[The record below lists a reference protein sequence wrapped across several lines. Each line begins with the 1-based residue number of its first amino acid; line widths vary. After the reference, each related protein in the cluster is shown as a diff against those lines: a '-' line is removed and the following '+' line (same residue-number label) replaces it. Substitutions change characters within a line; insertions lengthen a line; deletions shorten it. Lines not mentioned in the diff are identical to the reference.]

1 MNSAQR
7 MQAGIWLVVGLA
19 GCHSAT
25 KLEQMQNTQ
34 DALLKEARALQQ
46 CEHANGYGSDQCAS
60 QRAAYQNHL
69 SAFRAGAYDK

>member
-1 MNSAQR
+1 MNSGQR
-7 MQAGIWLVVGLA
+7 MHLGIWLVVGLA
-19 GCHSAT
+19 GCHTPT

-34 DALLKEARALQQ
+34 DALLKEALALQQ